1 MGGGAI
7 WANEIMVEPSGS
19 DPVTFAGQSAQKDG
33 GALFSKGSLKATNA
47 IFRKN
52 TAEGSGGAVMAQGT
66 VALTRTSFSENNSK
80 QKGGAV
86 YAGDT
91 ATITSSVFDGNTAKG
106 DGGAVTLDKSTADF
120 EMTATAM
127 LGNSAGD
134 FSSSGRGGALYLNL
148 KAANIDKFVDGKSVV

>member
-1 MGGGAI
+1 
-7 WANEIMVEPSGS
+7 
-19 DPVTFAGQSAQKDG
+19 
-33 GALFSKGSLKATNA
+33 
-47 IFRKN
+47 
-52 TAEGSGGAVMAQGT
+52 MAQGI
-66 VALTRTSFSENNSK
+66 VALMRTSFSENNSK

-148 KAANIDKFVDGKSVV
+148 KAANIDRSTFSGNSSQSASDGQGGAVRLQASAQSTLTNCTLTGNTVTGRLVPLIHFGRKYPLC